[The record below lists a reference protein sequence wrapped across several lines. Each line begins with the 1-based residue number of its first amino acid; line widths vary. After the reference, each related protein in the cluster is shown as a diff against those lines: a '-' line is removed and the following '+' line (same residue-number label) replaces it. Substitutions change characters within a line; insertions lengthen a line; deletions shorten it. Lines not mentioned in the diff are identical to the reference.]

1 MHPESLAAESAA
13 TDQRQPD
20 VQKPPRVS
28 IIMNVRNGA
37 AYVRDAL
44 DSVLA
49 QSFKDWELVFWDN
62 ASTDETGAIAHAFG
76 DPRMRYFRSP
86 ELMPL
91 GRARTLAIR
100 QARGEWLAF
109 LDHDDVW
116 LPQKLEM
123 QLALDDPGVAIIYGR
138 AVSFSAGGRER
149 DFDHRHEFDPLPQ
162 GELFDRLF
170 NESCFISMS
179 SAMMRRSAVDEAGT
193 VPDWVELITDYYLH
207 LELSHR
213 RRVRAVQSVVCRY
226 RLHPKSLSRTGA
238 VRMHNEAL
246 WLIDRWKDTVGP
258 VVAQRRRRVH
268 LTALAVEEMR
278 VPGSRVTGLAR
289 LFREGSLPFLLS
301 RPFVWAFREARRRI
315 HRPNWA
321 QDGSEPVWSGAPTP
335 LADVPLTLTVIVVNW
350 KVREYLRD
358 CLRSLYDQMQLPQ
371 AEWELIVV
379 DNDSGDGSVEMVRDE
394 FPMARLIA
402 NQDNV
407 GFGRANDQAF
417 AMGRGRYV
425 LLLNPDT
432 LVLDHAIDRML
443 EVMERG
449 NEIGVLGCRLL
460 NTDGSFQ
467 RWTGGNPPRLLNV
480 ACNFLLLNR
489 IVPEALLPPPLYLE
503 SEPSRDVE
511 VGWVSGACLLLRRA
525 ALRTTIFDERFF
537 LYGED
542 LELCDRLRLG
552 EWKVM
557 YTPSATVI
565 HHQGRSL
572 VQQTVEVQQFKM
584 RGLRA
589 VFAMRNRALLLPAF
603 DAMLLVGFSV
613 RTVLF
618 GIAAVFRPGRDYAE
632 RAAVSRRCMVEAFRA
647 LLGVDQPVGAAKG
660 GNDD

>member
-1 MHPESLAAESAA
+1 MQTA
-13 TDQRQPD
+13 
-20 VQKPPRVS
+20 PPRVS

-49 QSFKDWELVFWDN
+49 QGFGDWELIFWDN
-62 ASTDETGAIAHAFG
+62 ASTDDTAQIAAGFG

-100 QARGEWLAF
+100 EARGEWLAF

-116 LPQKLEM
+116 LPEKLAM

-149 DFDHRHEFDPLPQ
+149 DFDHRHEFLPLPQ

-170 NESCFISMS
+170 NLSCFISMS
-179 SAMMRRSAVDEAGT
+179 SAMMRRSAVEEVGT

-213 RRVRAVQSVVCRY
+213 YRVRAVQSVICRY

-238 VRMHNEAL
+238 IRMHNEAL
-246 WLIDRWKDTVGP
+246 QLIDRWAGIVGP
-258 VVAQRRRRVH
+258 EVAASRRRVH
-268 LTALAVEEMR
+268 RTALAVEEMR
-278 VPGSRVTGLAR
+278 VAGSRLTGLAR
-289 LFREGSLPFLLS
+289 LFREGSLAFLLS
-301 RPFVWAFREARRRI
+301 RPFVWAYREGRRRI

-335 LADVPLTLTVIVVNW
+335 LTDAPLTLTVIVVNW
-350 KVREYLRD
+350 KVREYLRE
-358 CLRSLYDQMQLPQ
+358 CLTSLYAQMELPGPQ
-371 AEWELIVV
+371 WELIVV
-379 DNDSGDGSVEMVRDE
+379 DNASGDGSVEMVRTD
-394 FPMARLIA
+394 FPQARLVA
-402 NQDNV
+402 NRENT

-417 AMGRGRYV
+417 AMARGRYV

-432 LVLDHAIDRML
+432 LVLDHAVDRML

-449 NEIGVLGCRLL
+449 PGIGALGCRLL

-467 RWTGGNPPRLLNV
+467 RWTGGNPPRLMNV

-489 IVPEALLPPPLYLE
+489 ILPEAVLSPPLYLE

-511 VGWVSGACLLLRRA
+511 VGWVSGACLLLRRC
-525 ALRTTIFDERFF
+525 ALRATIFDSRFF

-552 EWKVM
+552 EWKVA
-557 YTPSATVI
+557 YTPSATII

-572 VQQTVEVQQFKM
+572 VQQTIEVQHLKM
-584 RGLRA
+584 RGLRI
-589 VFAMRNRALLLPAF
+589 VFAMRNSAALLPLF
-603 DAMLLVGFSV
+603 DLILLWGFFV
-613 RTVLF
+613 RTILF
-618 GIAAVFRPGRDYAE
+618 GIAAILRPGRDYAD
-632 RAAVSRRCMVEAFRA
+632 RAAVSRRCMAEAFWA
-647 LLGVDQPVGAAKG
+647 LLGAEQPMGPRKAEAAPRS
-660 GNDD
+660 

>member
-1 MHPESLAAESAA
+1 MHPESLADESAA
-13 TDQRQPD
+13 TDRRQPD
-20 VQKPPRVS
+20 AKKPPRVS

-44 DSVLA
+44 QSVRT
-49 QSFKDWELVFWDN
+49 QTFQDWEVVFWDN
-62 ASTDETGAIAHAFG
+62 ASSDETAAIAHAFG

-86 ELMPL
+86 ALMAL
-91 GRARTLAIR
+91 GSARTLALR

-123 QLALDDPGVAIIYGR
+123 QLALDEPGVAIIYGR

-149 DFDHRHEFDPLPQ
+149 DFDHRHEFHPLPQ

-170 NESCFISMS
+170 NESCFIAMS
-179 SAMMRRSAVDEAGT
+179 SAMMRRSAVEEVGT

-207 LELSHR
+207 LALSHR
-213 RRVRAVQSVVCRY
+213 CRVRAVQSVVCRY

-246 WLIDRWKDTVGP
+246 WLIDRWAETVGP
-258 VVAQRRRRVH
+258 KVAEQRRRVH

-301 RPFVWAFREARRRI
+301 RPFVWAFREVRRRI

-335 LADVPLTLTVIVVNW
+335 LVDAPLTLTVVVVNW

-358 CLRSLYDQMQLPQ
+358 CLRSLYGQMELRQ
-371 AEWELIVV
+371 EDWELIVV
-379 DNDSGDGSVEMVRDE
+379 DNDSGDGSVEMVGHE
-394 FPMARLIA
+394 FPLAKVIA
-402 NQDNV
+402 NRENV

-417 AMGRGRYV
+417 AMARGRYV

-432 LVLDHAIDRML
+432 LVLDHAVDRML

-449 NEIGVLGCRLL
+449 ADIGALGCRLL
-460 NTDGSFQ
+460 NTDRSFQ

-503 SEPSRDVE
+503 SEPSHDVE
-511 VGWVSGACLLLRRA
+511 VGWVSGACLLLRRV
-525 ALRTTIFDERFF
+525 ALRKTIFDARFF

-557 YTPSATVI
+557 YTPLATVI

-584 RGLRA
+584 RGLRV

-603 DAMLLVGFSV
+603 DAILLVGFLMRSI
-613 RTVLF
+613 LF
-618 GIAAVFRPGRDYAE
+618 GIAAVLRPGRDYSE
-632 RAAVSRRCMVEAFRA
+632 RAAVSRRCMAEAFWA
-647 LLGVDQPVGAAKG
+647 LIGVKQPSGPG
-660 GNDD
+660 PG

>member
-1 MHPESLAAESAA
+1 MRRPS
-13 TDQRQPD
+13 
-20 VQKPPRVS
+20 
-28 IIMNVRNGA
+28 G
-37 AYVRDAL
+37 
-44 DSVLA
+44 
-49 QSFKDWELVFWDN
+49 DWELVFWDN
-62 ASTDETGAIAHAFG
+62 ASTDSTAEIAAGFG

-100 QARGEWLAF
+100 EARGEWLAF

-116 LPQKLEM
+116 LPEKLAM

-149 DFDHRHEFDPLPQ
+149 DFDHRHEFAPLPQ

-179 SAMMRRSAVDEAGT
+179 SAMMRRSAVEEVGT

-213 RRVRAVQSVVCRY
+213 YRVRAVQSVVCRY

-246 WLIDRWKDTVGP
+246 WLIDRWADTVGAE
-258 VVAQRRRRVH
+258 VAGVRRRVH
-268 LTALAVEEMR
+268 ITALAVEEML
-278 VPGSRVTGLAR
+278 VPGSRLAGLAR

-301 RPFVWAFREARRRI
+301 RPFVWAFREGRRRI

-321 QDGSEPVWSGAPTP
+321 QDGSEPVWRGAPTP
-335 LADVPLTLTVIVVNW
+335 LADAPLTLTVIVINW
-350 KVREYLRD
+350 KVREYLRE
-358 CLRSLYDQMQLPQ
+358 CLRTLHEQMQLPR

-379 DNDSGDGSVEMVRDE
+379 DNNSGDGSVEMVASE
-394 FPMARLIA
+394 FPQARLIA
-402 NQDNV
+402 NKENL
-407 GFGRANDQAF
+407 GFGRANDQGF
-417 AMGRGRYV
+417 AEARGHYV

-432 LVLDHAIDRML
+432 LVLDHAVDRML
-443 EVMERG
+443 DVMQRRPDVG
-449 NEIGVLGCRLL
+449 ALGCRLL

-489 IVPEALLPPPLYLE
+489 VLPEALLPPPLYLE
-503 SEPSRDVE
+503 SEPSHDVE
-511 VGWVSGACLLLRRA
+511 VGWVSGACLMLRRD

-552 EWKVM
+552 EWTVA

-572 VQQTVEVQQFKM
+572 VQQTVEVQHLKM
-584 RGLRA
+584 RGLRV
-589 VFAMRNRALLLPAF
+589 VFAMRNNAALLPAF
-603 DAMLLVGFSV
+603 DLMLLVGFSV
-613 RTVLF
+613 RTMLF
-618 GIAAVFRPGRDYAE
+618 GIAAVFRPGHDYAE
-632 RAAVSRRCMVEAFRA
+632 RAAVSRRCMAEAFRA
-647 LLGVDQPVGAAKG
+647 LVGVDQAAGPGKAG
-660 GNDD
+660 SDD